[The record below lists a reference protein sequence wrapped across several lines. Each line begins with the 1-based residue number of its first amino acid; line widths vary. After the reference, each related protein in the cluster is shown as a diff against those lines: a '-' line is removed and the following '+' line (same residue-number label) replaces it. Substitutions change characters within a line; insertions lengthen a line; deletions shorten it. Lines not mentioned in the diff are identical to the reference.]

1 MGASVSACVSV
12 SVSVS
17 LHVIW
22 TSISLIVRWPGMN
35 RMWVR
40 MGQEL
45 QHDKEKLL
53 RRVLECSDP
62 KRGLELLKTDRS

>member
-1 MGASVSACVSV
+1 
-12 SVSVS
+12 
-17 LHVIW
+17 
-22 TSISLIVRWPGMN
+22 MN

-62 KRGLELLKTDRS
+62 KRGLELLKTFGMDVKKVAAKAGLELPQ